1 MRLNMKKMICLI
13 IIVFLLSGCSQ
24 QQPETDLTPYEIV
37 SAIVESQSELPAFE
51 QISAENE
58 NFELYLSDYYMLS
71 AEQVEDGV
79 ICYADGVEAAEIAVL
94 VISDGEMSGKE
105 NSETVRTALTEYIKN
120 RAGVF
125 EGYAPQQAALVK
137 NGIVVIEG
145 RYAALLICQDT
156 SAAKDAF
163 SGCFGNGEKGSDKS
177 GENRIKDEVISA
189 SAPETKESETKEQP
203 EDAVAEDFYDS
214 EAILQAWNSGDDSSL
229 SDLNLSI
236 LSAAKDVI
244 DKEISDDMS
253 DYEKELAIHDWITE
267 WSSFD
272 MSAFSH
278 APGSGIGTDS
288 DNPYGVLIGR
298 TGNCWGYS
306 STFQLFM
313 DMLDIECITVYG
325 TPGSSGVEHAWNM
338 VQLDGEWYC
347 VDVAWDDPIG
357 GSPGHTYFNVTS
369 EYLRKGSIHSWN
381 KFSVPEATGTDY
393 AYGNH

>member
-1 MRLNMKKMICLI
+1 MRLNIKKMICLI

-51 QISAENE
+51 QLSAENE
-58 NFELYLSDYYMLS
+58 NFDLYLSDYYMLS

-163 SGCFGNGEKGSDKS
+163 SGCFDHSEKDSDKS